1 MNIPDPHIWA
11 LQMHDRVL
19 IVADLIMEHI
29 LDGNANPPQE
39 LINAYFDAV
48 DDAGQ
53 SLSVPGHLRLHEQ
66 VVRPNAD
73 FYEEM
78 HAKFGLEEKKK
89 KDLDIT
95 PDLF

>member
-19 IVADLIMEHI
+19 ILADLIVEHF
-29 LDGNANPPQE
+29 LEGNSNPPKE
-39 LINAYFDAV
+39 LIDAYFDAV

-66 VVRPNAD
+66 VVRPNSD

-78 HAKFGLEEKKK
+78 HEKFGLSEKKK
-89 KDLDIT
+89 KNLDIT